1 MNSKVSFLFKKI
13 GIWILVAIPFLVCT
27 RADADHIIGSDFTYK
42 CSSTNDSI
50 FEVTYNFYR
59 DCNGCY
65 VLGQSPK
72 CGTSENCASSQ
83 TAPTSL
89 SVKCISGG
97 SFSGTLNLSRTAIVD
112 ITKTCKAV
120 KSRCAQP
127 CNGSFPYGI
136 EKHVFEGTLDLRQ
149 AMKGGCCN
157 FEISALLYVR
167 SALITTG
174 QQQQTFYTSCEINT
188 CKAKCNTSPLLTND
202 PVAILCCNQ
211 PYVFNNGAVDNA
223 DYDSISYS
231 FAPAFRGQNQQCSY
245 GGNFT
250 YDNPITVYYPSGLKF
265 PYSNPNSNPPI
276 GIRLDPL
283 TGDLIFTPT
292 NCGEIAVV
300 VIAMTE
306 WRKDTAGVYQKI
318 GVTRRDMQFI
328 VMSCPDNNPP
338 TITNT
343 KFSYHTCEGEQICFN
358 VTTDDKVKVP
368 PPPATPPDPDT
379 VQLTWNRGIP
389 GATFT
394 IADPNARL
402 KTGQFCWTP
411 PIGTASTLPYS
422 FTATVSDDA
431 CPLAASATRAFQVY
445 VDPIAEAERDIDTFD
460 CGKYSV
466 SSTPFANFLTPA
478 KYEWQLLD
486 STGVVLFDKGRGYFK
501 SSNNFLSSKQN
512 DTIQFRK
519 GGKYIIKHTIR
530 NKPDCPNFYYDTL
543 VVPPLLEVDLAFG
556 SDTFVC
562 AGTTLRIEPKVSNA
576 NPPVTFLWRDGAT
589 TSYKNIKLGN
599 NVTDT
604 SFYVEIKDNSGCT
617 AWDTTIVYLR
627 PNPTVSLGVD
637 RRICTYDTIHLVPQ
651 LGLAYWDDPRDTS
664 QTTIQQGDTLYK
676 TWFLDGLKISTD
688 SQFVANIAGK
698 YVIQI
703 TDSLGCMGQDTMI
716 LHVNDTVKADAGQ
729 DQVLCWNDVVVI
741 AAGGLDTAGNAK
753 SGWYVWNDITNPA
766 NVKEFSRDDTL
777 KYNIKT
783 TTDYQLQLY
792 VIEDTTRCYDDD
804 TVKITVNPLPT
815 VKMPND
821 MAVCRDAGVITLN
834 ILEDAA
840 TKGGAWSVPAKP
852 GLVIKSG
859 TQYQFDT
866 WNAGAIKD
874 TTKRYKVYY
883 RYIHPST
890 GCVRTDSFE
899 IKVFPLP
906 EVSIRDGYFCQ
917 DKGFVN
923 FRDDG
928 TIKLPSKLKL
938 DLGTQQWNCLECGAY
953 DWSKM
958 LYNAETRFGFP
969 ANYEIDISE
978 NTIDLGS
985 RPSDSIKIEFVFR
998 SIDGCYGRD
1007 TGKIKIVKVPKID
1020 FSPFPDLCWDLGKVD
1035 LKELS
1040 KVVPNDGTWYAIN
1053 ATGFKD
1059 SASFNQ
1065 GLNGGFFQGDTLN
1078 TLQTAK
1084 PAKDGNFK
1092 YKLRYFHNLSG
1103 CPTFRD
1109 TNITIQGLPVPKINT
1124 TPLTGYVNNAP
1135 FVQCELDDDIALTS
1149 NYPGSGGKWSSKQS
1163 GAVSGSTFTVGSVTT
1178 HNKPFYINFDY
1189 TNSFGCKGK
1198 DSVLVEVHGKQ
1209 EINLNPDIELCRTG
1223 DAMTVDIAASTVNAS
1238 DFTWFYYQPNG
1249 KFADDKNTTTT
1260 FTFSTS
1266 ADSTEKLLIIA
1277 NTVVQNGTSANVCPT
1292 VEEYLNITIHP
1303 KPKAEIVADTLN
1315 GCNPV
1320 DVNFGVNMLN
1330 KVDAT
1335 TSSYAWTYAD
1345 GGLDN
1350 IQSPSRQFTDDGDNQ
1365 VSLTITSEHNCD
1377 TTLTVN
1383 VEVYPIPVALFV
1395 PDPNNSTTA
1404 ALPKFQFNN
1413 QSSVANVLNSTI
1425 TENIWDFGDLSS
1437 IDDTSTQ
1444 KSPLFFYPAD
1454 TGSYDVTLKV
1464 RTQYGCEDQI
1474 TLPVIIGPDILVFIP
1489 NAFSPDG
1496 GGPGVNEFFKPVVN
1510 DAIDKYHLVIF
1521 NRWGEA
1527 IWETTDKTEGW
1538 DGKYGRKKY
1547 SNREPVKADVY
1558 GYYLEVTSWNGNNYK
1573 YTGTVTLLR

>member
-1 MNSKVSFLFKKI
+1 MKQFYQFAKNNLKRLGLWLIAVMMISMVSNASHMM
-13 GIWILVAIPFLVCT
+13 G
-27 RADADHIIGSDFTYK
+27 ADITYK
-42 CSSTNDSI
+42 CIDTLKFEIFVKYYRQCAGISLSNPSSETKVICTTTGSAQGVSLSLVGIRDVTPVCAKAGNPCKPTNTKASDGI
-50 FEVTYNFYR
+50 EEHFYKATI
-59 DCNGCY
+59 DFNQAPYSNLIKNGCCIIRFET
-65 VLGQSPK
+65 GQS
-72 CGTSENCASSQ
+72 A
-83 TAPTSL
+83 
-89 SVKCISGG
+89 
-97 SFSGTLNLSRTAIVD
+97 R
-112 ITKTCKAV
+112 
-120 KSRCAQP
+120 
-127 CNGSFPYGI
+127 NG
-136 EKHVFEGTLDLRQ
+136 D
-149 AMKGGCCN
+149 
-157 FEISALLYVR
+157 
-167 SALITTG
+167 ITTG
-174 QQQQTFYTSCEINT
+174 AAGYYFYTYATVNL
-188 CKAKCNTSPLLTND
+188 CKAPCNSSPALTTE
-202 PVAILCCNQ
+202 PVAYLCCNQ
-211 PYVFNNGAVDNA
+211 PFFYNNGASDTANF
-223 DYDSISYS
+223 DSISYS
-231 FAPAFRGQNQQCSY
+231 FGHPLKGYNQIISY
-245 GGNFT
+245 SGN
-250 YDNPITVYYPSGLKF
+250 
-265 PYSNPNSNPPI
+265 YSNTKPFDVYLPGGLPSTYCNCNANPPI
-276 GIRLDPL
+276 GLCLDPL
-283 TGDLIFTPT
+283 TGDICCTPT
-292 NCGEIAVV
+292 NCNDRTVV
-300 VIAMTE
+300 VLEMTE
-306 WRKDTAGVYQKI
+306 WKKNPSTGKMEVI

-328 VMSCPDNNPP
+328 IKQCPDNNPP
-338 TITNT
+338 VI
-343 KFSYHTCEGEQICFN
+343 KGDFKREICEGEQICYTI
-358 VTTDDKVKVP
+358 TTEDAVKKP

-379 VQLTWNRGIP
+379 VTISWNRGIP
-389 GATFT
+389 GASFT
-394 IADPNARL
+394 VINPTAINQSGR
-402 KTGQFCWTP
+402 FCWTP
-411 PIGTASTLPYS
+411 PIGSASTIPYTYTV
-422 FTATVSDDA
+422 TARDNA
-431 CPLAASATRAFQVY
+431 CPLNAVTVRAFQIIVH
-445 VDPIAEAERDIDTFD
+445 PIAEADRIITKLD
-460 CGKYSV
+460 CGRYAIESE
-466 SSTPFANFLTPA
+466 PFPNFRNPA
-478 KYEWQLLD
+478 KYTWQLKD
-486 STGVVLFDKGRGYFK
+486 TNGVVLFDRKYGYFE
-501 SSNNFLSSKQN
+501 SSKNFLSSKQK
-512 DTIQFRK
+512 DTILFRK
-519 GGKYIIKHTIR
+519 GGTYILQHTI
-530 NKPDCPNFYYDTL
+530 NNLPDCPNDYYDTI
-543 VVPPLLEVDLAFG
+543 VVPPLLEVDIALG
-556 SDTFVC
+556 PDTFVC
-562 AGTTLRIEPKVSNA
+562 AGTTLRLQPQTA
-576 NPPVTFLWRDGAT
+576 NGYPPITYKWGTGDT
-589 TSYKNIKLGN
+589 TDYIDVEVPNWTS
-599 NVTDT
+599 DT
-604 SFYVEIKDNSGCT
+604 SFYVQIKDGNNCT
-617 AWDTTIVYLR
+617 AWDSTIVYLR
-627 PNPTVSLGVD
+627 ENPLVFIGPD
-637 RRICTYDTIHLVPQ
+637 RRICTYDTIHLVPNDS
-651 LGLAYWDDPRDTS
+651 LAYWDDPRDTS
-664 QTTIQQGDTLYK
+664 EIRIRQGDTLYK
-676 TWFLDGLKISTD
+676 EWYLDGVKISTD
-688 SQFVANIAGK
+688 SMLVANVKGE
-698 YVIQI
+698 YVIRVV
-703 TDSLGCMGQDTMI
+703 DSLGCFWQDTMI

-729 DQVLCWNDVVVI
+729 NQVLCWNDVVVI

-821 MAVCRDAGVITLN
+821 MAVCRDAGVINMIGDPT
-834 ILEDAA
+834 
-840 TKGGAWSVPAKP
+840 GGAWSVPSKP
-852 GLVIKSG
+852 SLMKVSNGVY
-859 TQYQFDT
+859 TFDP
-866 WNAGAIKD
+866 WNGGAIKD
-874 TTKRYKVYY
+874 TTKRYEVYY
-883 RYIHPST
+883 RYVHPST

-1135 FVQCELDDDIALTS
+1135 FVQCELDADIALTS

-1223 DAMTVDIAASTVNAS
+1223 DAMMVDVAASVVNAS
-1238 DFTWFYYQPNG
+1238 DFTWWDYG
-1249 KFADDKNTTTT
+1249 KKGTFADAKDTTTT

-1266 ADSTEKLLIIA
+1266 ADSTERILIVASTEVI
-1277 NTVVQNGTSANVCPT
+1277 VGTSNNVCPYK
-1292 VEEYLNITIHP
+1292 EETFFITIHP

-1350 IQSPSRQFTDDGDNQ
+1350 IQSPSHQFTDDGDNQ

-1454 TGSYDVTLKV
+1454 TGSYDVTLTV

-1474 TLPVIIGPDILVFIP
+1474 TLPVIIGPDILVYIP

-1496 GGPGVNEFFKPVVN
+1496 GGPLRNDGFRAHVN
-1510 DAIDKYHLVIF
+1510 DGAKLYHLIIF
-1521 NRWGEA
+1521 NRWGEK
-1527 IWETTDKTEGW
+1527 IWETTDKTLDW
-1538 DGKYGRKKY
+1538 DGTYGLPPKEGGKDGLHQPVPMGVY
-1547 SNREPVKADVY
+1547 SYQLDIV
-1558 GYYLEVTSWNGNNYK
+1558 SWSGEK
-1573 YTGTVTLLR
+1573 FRYTGTVTLIR